1 LFFSTLRDLKHVA
14 TTADGWSSGGKSY
27 LGVTVHWIDPKTR
40 RRKSAVLACCQMT
53 QSHTFAYLGELLSGV
68 HKKFAIEN
76 SVCLTT
82 TDNAS
87 NFAKAFRVFGRTT
100 ETTSADVEDDVVG
113 EKQLAAMPVKSIYT
127 VEIEDA
133 ILPEGEEEEDVG
145 QFVALE
151 DLLPTT
157 ADMDDPE
164 RNPYKLPGH
173 ARCAAHTL
181 NLIASSDVDKVKASP
196 DFDANHGPALQKA
209 SKIWQHHQRSDMF
222 AAAVKALAGHRL
234 KLPVVTRWN
243 STFDS
248 LQVLNRILTDPKT
261 K

>member
-1 LFFSTLRDLKHVA
+1 
-14 TTADGWSSGGKSY
+14 
-27 LGVTVHWIDPKTR
+27 
-40 RRKSAVLACCQMT
+40 
-53 QSHTFAYLGELLSGV
+53 
-68 HKKFAIEN
+68 
-76 SVCLTT
+76 
-82 TDNAS
+82 
-87 NFAKAFRVFGRTT
+87 
-100 ETTSADVEDDVVG
+100 
-113 EKQLAAMPVKSIYT
+113 
-127 VEIEDA
+127 
-133 ILPEGEEEEDVG
+133 
-145 QFVALE
+145 
-151 DLLPTT
+151 
-157 ADMDDPE
+157 MDDPV

>member
-1 LFFSTLRDLKHVA
+1 
-14 TTADGWSSGGKSY
+14 
-27 LGVTVHWIDPKTR
+27 VHWIDPKTR
-40 RRKSAVLACCQMT
+40 KRKSAVLACCLMDR
-53 QSHTFAYLGELLSGV
+53 SHTFHYLGELLSGV
-68 HKKFAIEN
+68 HKRFAIEN

-87 NFAKAFRVFGRTT
+87 NFVKAFRVFGRAA
-100 ETTSADVEDDVVG
+100 ETTSAPAVVEDDELG

-133 ILPEGEEEEDVG
+133 ILEEEVDV
-145 QFVALE
+145 VALE

-157 ADMDDPE
+157 SNKEDPVE
-164 RNPYKLPGH
+164 NPFKLPGH

-181 NLIASSDVDKVKASP
+181 NLIASADVERAKANR
-196 DFDANHGPALQKA
+196 DFDANYGPALGKA
-209 SKIWQHHQRSDMF
+209 SRIWQHHQRSDMF
-222 AAAVKALAGHRL
+222 AAAVKNLAGHRL

-248 LQVLNRILTDPKT
+248 LQVLNKILTDIRT